1 MPGPVT
7 APPPAAAASTVSSR
21 SRDRRSRPPRSL
33 AGLPDVR
40 FPEDL
45 DRPALARLIAALAA
59 TDWPNLVAPPGCCML
74 SMLAVNDLA
83 QLVLL
88 TLLLMDRSRG
98 DSCVV
103 DDPVSD
109 SKEFPLLPRC
119 LVTLTFD
126 DPV

>member
-1 MPGPVT
+1 M
-7 APPPAAAASTVSSR
+7 SSR

-40 FPEDL
+40 LPDDL
-45 DRPALARLIAALAA
+45 DRPALARLIAAFAA

-74 SMLAVNDLA
+74 SMLAVSDLA

-88 TLLLMDRSRG
+88 TLLLMDRSKG

-103 DDPVSD
+103 DDVSD
-109 SKEFPLLPRC
+109 SKEFPLLPRS